1 VVLNVKD
8 GFVPTAVDEEVFA
21 AHGRQLAGHFLI
33 DRAGI
38 VRWVS
43 LEAERGVHAIVTFP
57 TPEEIVAVVRML
69 NHEARARAD
78 RS

>member
-1 VVLNVKD
+1 
-8 GFVPTAVDEEVFA
+8 
-21 AHGRQLAGHFLI
+21 
-33 DRAGI
+33 
-38 VRWVS
+38 VS